1 MGPSDPQLDPAMASP
16 MSELAEDEAVGVVNA
31 LLETGNLPLA
41 NYLVRDALD
50 VHPGSAALRYLLAA
64 IAGAVGRL
72 EDSRRFLREVLAMSP
87 GFEAARQELEAIE
100 EESTSSQTSEPS
112 AGRFL
117 LIRAWGFGFWSDVS
131 HVLSQLLLAEITNR
145 VPVVHWGTESL
156 FSDGK
161 GDAFRRFFNPV
172 SAVVL
177 DDLRTIEGGFFPPKW
192 DRDSI
197 SGPGLHK
204 FDGEWSRMDAIY
216 FLNRPEA
223 VLVADFFTGVAGLLP
238 WLPEGHPSSG
248 RTPVDV
254 MRGLAATYLQ
264 PSPPVVER
272 VGAFERAR
280 LAGRRWVAVHMRG
293 SDKVLESDELARVNE
308 EIMLET
314 DRLVEREHDLA
325 ILLLTDD
332 SRLVER
338 ASTRW
343 GSRMVTTDVSRTSSR
358 IGVHYLKDADPI
370 TLGREVLVDAL
381 VATRCEWFIGNGQ
394 SNVAAMI
401 ECLKE
406 WPAGRCTLVRPSLF
420 ARPNLFLHFDT
431 SR

>member
-1 MGPSDPQLDPAMASP
+1 MDPSDPRLDPAMASP
-16 MSELAEDEAVGVVNA
+16 MSELAESEAVAVVNS
-31 LLETGNLPLA
+31 LLETGDLAQA
-41 NYLVRDALD
+41 NYLVRDAMV
-50 VHPGSAALRYLLAA
+50 VHPRSAALRYLLAA
-64 IAGAVGRL
+64 VAGAVGRL
-72 EDSRRFLREVLAMSP
+72 EDSRRLLREVLALSP
-87 GFEAARQELEAIE
+87 GFEAAREELQAIE
-100 EESTSSQTSEPS
+100 EESISSEGSAPS

-131 HVLSQLLLAEITNR
+131 HVLGQLLLAEITNR

-156 FSDGK
+156 FSDGQ

-172 SAVVL
+172 SAVGL
-177 DDLRTIEGGFFPPKW
+177 EDLRTIEGGFFPPKW
-192 DRDSI
+192 DRDSV
-197 SGPGLHK
+197 SGPDLRK

-223 VLVADFFTGVAGLLP
+223 VVVSDFYTGVAGLLP
-238 WLPEGHPSSG
+238 WLPEGHPSRG
-248 RTPVDV
+248 RAPVDV
-254 MRGLAATYLQ
+254 MRGLVASHLQ
-264 PSPPVVER
+264 PSPPVVEQVR
-272 VGAFERAR
+272 AFERSR
-280 LAGRRWVAVHMRG
+280 LAGRRWVAVHLRG
-293 SDKVLESDELARVNE
+293 SDKVLEFGELAKVNE

-314 DRLVEREHDLA
+314 DRLLDREHDLA

-338 ASTRW
+338 AGSRW
-343 GSRMVTTDVSRTSSR
+343 GSRMQTTDVSRSSSW
-358 IGVHYLKDADPI
+358 IGVHHLKGRDPV

-381 VATRCEWFIGNGQ
+381 VAARCEWFIGNGQ

-420 ARPNLFLHFDT
+420 ARPSLFLHLDT